1 MVEKTVK
8 KQVVELLQNYV
19 AKVAAHVQNTVK
31 SAHFSFDTV
40 ECGSN

>member
-8 KQVVELLQNYV
+8 KQVVELLKNYV

-31 SAHFSFDTV
+31 VLISHLTQ
-40 ECGSN
+40 